1 MINKRNILAAA
12 TLICLAFTPA
22 NASNLVQMDITKTSD
37 NAVDVTFYTTGASGN
52 AMVTRKSNNKYVVL
66 MPEVS
71 GKPASAPDLSSVK
84 DIITGVDVKNVDDG
98 MSGYTK
104 ITFIT
109 TRPLN
114 IKTHVKK
121 STPMTQEEKEAK
133 ALIAQVKTH
142 PKQTVAPQAP
152 KKETPKTIVNVSA
165 AAEKVQNIVKKA
177 EPKKAE
183 PKKEI
188 VPPVNQTVQ
197 KPAQNTAQ
205 PAAQSPAPQSSAE
218 KIAQKPVQENVSN
231 KLDIKEIEKI
241 EKISQPQNQPSKNKF
256 GWAIILLPVLGLYL
270 FAKMI
275 RNSIQK
281 SNVLKA
287 SFAENLAEKP
297 HVQENYD
304 DIIND
309 TELNWQERY
318 QKFVKESKGEVKNR
332 KYNFIK
338 TEEPLNEIDK
348 KRLELESTL
357 EKTPEIYKSHKIDI
371 AEEPVEK
378 VQSEDD
384 VISKEI
390 GEIKLKAF
398 AKPASLLTSNR
409 HRAKKYQPDYK
420 PAKEGKFVKLQQNPI
435 NSSTRSFKD
444 ANLKVGDLI
453 KTGSQYLENNADTVN
468 IDKEQDYIMSS
479 VEEYFA
485 LLDKEQIRKT
495 SIPADDLSS
504 RVAASLAQIKP
515 SMNMK
520 KPAAKA
526 SNPIKRN
533 NDNYLNGLVVK
544 SGYNIDENR
553 GFYLVSLDGVTALVG
568 RVKDEIL
575 VIKKFDENVDN
586 LQVRLDSENVYMVK
600 AGGFKSLVD
609 VDENKMGVLIEL

>member
-1 MINKRNILAAA
+1 M
-12 TLICLAFTPA
+12 
-22 NASNLVQMDITKTSD
+22 TK
-37 NAVDVTFYTTGASGN
+37 NG
-52 AMVTRKSNNKYVVL
+52 
-66 MPEVS
+66 
-71 GKPASAPDLSSVK
+71 
-84 DIITGVDVKNVDDG
+84 
-98 MSGYTK
+98 
-104 ITFIT
+104 
-109 TRPLN
+109 LN
-114 IKTHVKK
+114 
-121 STPMTQEEKEAK
+121 
-133 ALIAQVKTH
+133 
-142 PKQTVAPQAP
+142 
-152 KKETPKTIVNVSA
+152 
-165 AAEKVQNIVKKA
+165 
-177 EPKKAE
+177 
-183 PKKEI
+183 
-188 VPPVNQTVQ
+188 
-197 KPAQNTAQ
+197 
-205 PAAQSPAPQSSAE
+205 
-218 KIAQKPVQENVSN
+218 
-231 KLDIKEIEKI
+231 
-241 EKISQPQNQPSKNKF
+241 
-256 GWAIILLPVLGLYL
+256 
-270 FAKMI
+270 
-275 RNSIQK
+275 
-281 SNVLKA
+281 LKA
-287 SFAENLAEKP
+287 
-297 HVQENYD
+297 
-304 DIIND
+304 
-309 TELNWQERY
+309 
-318 QKFVKESKGEVKNR
+318 
-332 KYNFIK
+332 
-338 TEEPLNEIDK
+338 PLK
-348 KRLELESTL
+348 
-357 EKTPEIYKSHKIDI
+357 KTPEIYKSHKIDI

-409 HRAKKYQPDYK
+409 HRAKKYQPDYR